1 MVFSPNDSPLAGR
14 DGTQM
19 TGSKIGERLLA
30 EAATS
35 VSLRVAPL
43 PGGGE
48 SFEVQ
53 ARGEL
58 QLGLLMGE
66 QQHMVPYCSSTAPH
80 MGCAVLVCVSEL
92 NVSRQSRCLTAC
104 HGRCRGHEEGRL
116 RVLGVPA
123 EGRHEV
129 RSQRDFPR
137 PSTPQQGCKTCG
149 CEDTQQHMVR
159 ALVDADRK
167 ARRSWNR

>member
-66 QQHMVPYCSSTAPH
+66 KQRTMPCCSSAAMRT
-80 MGCAVLVCVSEL
+80 GCAVL
-92 NVSRQSRCLTAC
+92 
-104 HGRCRGHEEGRL
+104 GRE
-116 RVLGVPA
+116 
-123 EGRHEV
+123 
-129 RSQRDFPR
+129 
-137 PSTPQQGCKTCG
+137 
-149 CEDTQQHMVR
+149 
-159 ALVDADRK
+159 
-167 ARRSWNR
+167 

>member
-66 QQHMVPYCSSTAPH
+66 ERHMVPRCSGAAPH
-80 MGCAVLVCVSEL
+80 TGCAVLVCVL
-92 NVSRQSRCLTAC
+92 RLTAGQDL
-104 HGRCRGHEEGRL
+104 H
-116 RVLGVPA
+116 
-123 EGRHEV
+123 
-129 RSQRDFPR
+129 D
-137 PSTPQQGCKTCG
+137 
-149 CEDTQQHMVR
+149 
-159 ALVDADRK
+159 
-167 ARRSWNR
+167 